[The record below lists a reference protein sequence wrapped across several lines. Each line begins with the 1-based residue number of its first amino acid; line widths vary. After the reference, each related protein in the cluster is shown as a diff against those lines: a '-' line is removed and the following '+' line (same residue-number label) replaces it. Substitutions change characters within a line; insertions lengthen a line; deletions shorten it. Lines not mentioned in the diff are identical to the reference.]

1 MTTGALSEWRKGWPV
16 VLGAGLG
23 FGTGGGMVL
32 LLAGLFI
39 KPMKEALG
47 WSTSAVAIAPIVT
60 LVWALAYPFAGR
72 IIDRIGSRRAAI
84 VGAGGLAICAAL
96 LGVAPVSPAMLY
108 TLAAFIGLF
117 ASLTSVPTYARGVA
131 TWFGS
136 GVGLALGVT
145 LSGSALVT
153 TFATPF
159 TGTMIADHG
168 WRAGY
173 LTLAGIV
180 ALVGLPLILLF
191 YREKPG
197 TGRATDDAPGSG
209 LASGPV
215 SGLTVGEAVRDGRFW
230 GYLVAF
236 SLACVPL
243 GGFVGHL
250 QPMLAQKGFALATA
264 LSMGVLYGLAI
275 SVGKIVAGLLFD
287 RIWPFAVAAGITILA
302 GLGAV
307 ALSHVGAATP
317 LPLLA
322 GILFLIGTGQG
333 AEADF
338 IAFFTLRSFGM
349 RAFATIVGV
358 LAMMSTLGLAAGGF
372 LFARLADS
380 DGNYDAACL
389 IGAVCLL
396 VSGAIILATGLGDR
410 RLA

>member
-1 MTTGALSEWRKGWPV
+1 MTTGALAEWRKGWPV
-16 VLGAGLG
+16 VLGAGFG
-23 FGTGGGMVL
+23 FGSGGGMVL

-47 WSTSAVAIAPIVT
+47 WSTSAVTIAPIVT

-72 IIDRIGSRRAAI
+72 IIDRIGSRSVAI
-84 VGAGGLAICAAL
+84 IGAIGLAVCAGL
-96 LGVAPVSPAMLY
+96 LAIMPVSPAILY

-117 ASLTSVPTYARGVA
+117 ASLTSVPTYARAVA

-136 GVGLALGVT
+136 GVGLALGIT

-153 TFATPF
+153 TFALPF
-159 TGTMIADHG
+159 TGRMIADHG
-168 WRAGY
+168 WRAGF
-173 LTLAGIV
+173 LTIAGII
-180 ALVGLPLILLF
+180 AFVGLPLILFF

-197 TGRATDDAPGSG
+197 TQALAGQPAASG
-209 LASGPV
+209 LAM
-215 SGLTVGEAVRDGRFW
+215 GEAVRDARFW

-236 SLACVPL
+236 SIACVPL

-250 QPMLAQKGFALATA
+250 QPMLAQKGFALGTA
-264 LSMGVLYGLAI
+264 LSMGVLYGIAI
-275 SVGKIVAGLLFD
+275 SVGKICAGLLFD
-287 RIWPFAVAAGITILA
+287 RIWPFAVAAGITIVA

-317 LPLLA
+317 LPMLA
-322 GILFLIGTGQG
+322 VILFLIGTGQG

-349 RAFATIVGV
+349 RAFASIVGV

-372 LFARLADS
+372 LFAQLADS
-380 DGNYDAACL
+380 DGTYDGACL
-389 IGAVCLL
+389 IGAGCLIA
-396 VSGAIILATGLGDR
+396 SGVVILLTGLVDR
-410 RLA
+410 RTY